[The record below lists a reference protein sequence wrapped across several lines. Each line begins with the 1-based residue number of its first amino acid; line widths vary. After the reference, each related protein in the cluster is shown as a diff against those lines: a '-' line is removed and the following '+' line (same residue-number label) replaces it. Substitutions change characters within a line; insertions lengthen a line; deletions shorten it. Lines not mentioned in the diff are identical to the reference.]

1 MSLFKNLNLYAC
13 GKTSK
18 NASCSIQDTLIGVI
32 RFLYSFFFE
41 EGGKENKERLLKT
54 GTVEERIGREKVED
68 Q

>member
-1 MSLFKNLNLYAC
+1 LLNPGYFNW
-13 GKTSK
+13 G
-18 NASCSIQDTLIGVI
+18 NSIAVQ
-32 RFLYSFFFE
+32 FFFFE

>member
-1 MSLFKNLNLYAC
+1 LWENFQKCQLLNPGYFNW
-13 GKTSK
+13 G
-18 NASCSIQDTLIGVI
+18 NSIAVQ
-32 RFLYSFFFE
+32 FFFFE